1 MSEIDLIKKLERLR
15 NVKPNKEW
23 VNFTRESIL
32 SSNPIIQKQGFWE
45 SFNLVSL
52 APMMACVFTALVLGS
67 FITSNNNEEEV
78 AKEENIKVE
87 DFSAAVIDEKE
98 TPVSIPEQ
106 KKETKEIASINDLEE
121 DIMEKMNLS
130 VILNEVDKEAL
141 TKEIENRV
149 ERIRNEVKECKK
161 IEQSLLIQDEK
172 AKERCDNFEEQLN
185 YLEQVLNSEEN

>member
-87 DFSAAVIDEKE
+87 DFQAAVVDKKE
-98 TPVSIPEQ
+98 IPISIPEQ

-130 VILNEVDKEAL
+130 VILNEVDKETL

>member
-15 NVKPNKEW
+15 NVRPNKEW

-52 APMMACVFTALVLGS
+52 APMMACVFTAIVLGS

-87 DFSAAVIDEKE
+87 DFSAAVIDKKE
-98 TPVSIPEQ
+98 TPVNIPEQ
-106 KKETKEIASINDLEE
+106 KKENREIASINDLED
-121 DIMEKMNLS
+121 DIMEKMSLS

-161 IEQSLLIQDEK
+161 IEQSLLTQDEK
-172 AKERCDNFEEQLN
+172 IKERCDNFEEQLN
-185 YLEQVLNSEEN
+185 YLEQVLNSEED

>member
-15 NVKPNKEW
+15 NVRPNKEW

-87 DFSAAVIDEKE
+87 DFQAAVVDKKE
-98 TPVSIPEQ
+98 IPISIPEQ
-106 KKETKEIASINDLEE
+106 KKENREIASTNDLEK

>member
-15 NVKPNKEW
+15 NVRPNKEW

-52 APMMACVFTALVLGS
+52 APMMACVFTAIVLGS
-67 FITSNNNEEEV
+67 FITSNKNEEEV

-87 DFSAAVIDEKE
+87 DFSAAVIDKKE
-98 TPVSIPEQ
+98 TPVNIPEQ
-106 KKETKEIASINDLEE
+106 KKENREIASINDLED
-121 DIMEKMNLS
+121 DIMEKMSLS

-161 IEQSLLIQDEK
+161 IEQSLLAQDEK
-172 AKERCDNFEEQLN
+172 VKERCDNFEEQLN
-185 YLEQVLNSEEN
+185 YLEQVLNSEED

>member
-1 MSEIDLIKKLERLR
+1 MSEIDLIKKLERLK

-87 DFSAAVIDEKE
+87 DFQAAVVDKKE
-98 TPVSIPEQ
+98 IPISIPEQ

-130 VILNEVDKEAL
+130 VILNEVDKETL

>member
-15 NVKPNKEW
+15 SVKPNKEW

-87 DFSAAVIDEKE
+87 DFQAAVIDKKE
-98 TPVSIPEQ
+98 TPINIPEQ
-106 KKETKEIASINDLEE
+106 KKETKEIASINDSEE
-121 DIMEKMNLS
+121 GIMEKMNLS

-141 TKEIENRV
+141 TKEIENRI

-161 IEQSLLIQDEK
+161 IEQSLLAQDEK

-185 YLEQVLNSEEN
+185 YLEQVLNSEED

>member
-15 NVKPNKEW
+15 NVRPNKEW

-52 APMMACVFTALVLGS
+52 APMMACVFAALVLGS
-67 FITSNNNEEEV
+67 FITSNKNEEEV

-87 DFSAAVIDEKE
+87 DFSAAVIDKKE

-106 KKETKEIASINDLEE
+106 KKETKEIASTNDLEK

-141 TKEIENRV
+141 TKEIENRI

-161 IEQSLLIQDEK
+161 IEQSLLAQDEK
-172 AKERCDNFEEQLN
+172 VKERCDNFEEQLN
-185 YLEQVLNSEEN
+185 YLEQVLNSEED

>member
-15 NVKPNKEW
+15 NVRPNKEW

-52 APMMACVFTALVLGS
+52 APMMACVFTAIVLGS

-87 DFSAAVIDEKE
+87 DFSAAVIDKKE
-98 TPVSIPEQ
+98 TPINIPEQ
-106 KKETKEIASINDLEE
+106 KKENREIASINDLED
-121 DIMEKMNLS
+121 DIMEKMSLS

-141 TKEIENRV
+141 TKEIENRI

-172 AKERCDNFEEQLN
+172 VKERCDNFEEQLN
-185 YLEQVLNSEEN
+185 YLEQVLNSEED

>member
-15 NVKPNKEW
+15 NVRPNKEW

-87 DFSAAVIDEKE
+87 DFQAAVVDKKE
-98 TPVSIPEQ
+98 IPISIPEQ

-130 VILNEVDKEAL
+130 VILNEVDKETL

>member
-32 SSNPIIQKQGFWE
+32 SSNPTIQKQGFWE

-87 DFSAAVIDEKE
+87 DFSAAVIDKKE

-106 KKETKEIASINDLEE
+106 KKETKEIASTNELEE

-172 AKERCDNFEEQLN
+172 VKERCDNFEEQLN
-185 YLEQVLNSEEN
+185 YLEQVLNSEED

>member
-98 TPVSIPEQ
+98 IPISIPEQ